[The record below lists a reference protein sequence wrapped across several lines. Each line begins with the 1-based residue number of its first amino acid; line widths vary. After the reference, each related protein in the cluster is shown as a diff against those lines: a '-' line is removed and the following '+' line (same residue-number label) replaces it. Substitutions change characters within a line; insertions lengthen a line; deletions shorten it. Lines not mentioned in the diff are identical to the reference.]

1 MIEQRDCGVYIRR
14 FAIFLGLLVLM
25 HARDVGGAS
34 FEELVEQSQFVFK
47 GTVTKL
53 NAVTLPQIR
62 ATASTIVVKV
72 DEVVHAPSATLEH
85 YRGKEVT
92 VLLDRPGT
100 VRTGEQF
107 VFFTRSWM
115 LGTGIAVREVGR
127 TEPEPDVSITR
138 RRVAEAHATVAD
150 NKLQNRLRDAELVV
164 AGRVSAGRPAPE
176 NIRRGS
182 ASEHDPDWWEAVIQI
197 ESVVKGQ
204 INEPSL
210 VVLFP
215 SSRDVMWESAPK
227 FREGDEGTW
236 VLRRE
241 QMRGLPPTHEYFT
254 ALHARDFHSKDQLDR
269 VRRLVR

>member
-1 MIEQRDCGVYIRR
+1 VYVRYLLIL
-14 FAIFLGLLVLM
+14 LGLIVLM
-25 HARDVGGAS
+25 HTRDAAGAS
-34 FEELVEQSQFVFK
+34 FEELVEQSQFIFK

-72 DEVVHAPSATLEH
+72 DDVVYAPSATLEN
-85 YRGKEVT
+85 YGGKEVT

-100 VRTGEQF
+100 VRAGEQF

-115 LGTGIAVREVGR
+115 LGSGIAVREVGR
-127 TEPEPDVSITR
+127 TQPESDLSITR

-150 NKLQNRLRDAELVV
+150 DKLQNRLRDAELVIV
-164 AGRVSAGRPAPE
+164 GRVSAVRPAPE
-176 NIRRGS
+176 NVHRGS
-182 ASEHDPDWWEAVIQI
+182 ASEHDPNWSEAVIQI

-227 FREGDEGTW
+227 FREGEEGTW

-241 QMRGLPPTHEYFT
+241 KMRGLPPTHEYFT
-254 ALHARDFHSKDQLDR
+254 ALNPRDFHSKDQLDR
-269 VRRLVR
+269 VKRLAK

>member
-1 MIEQRDCGVYIRR
+1 VLRYL
-14 FAIFLGLLVLM
+14 ALFLGLMAVVS
-25 HARDVGGAS
+25 ARDAAS
-34 FEELVEQSQFVFK
+34 AGFEELVEQSQFVFK

-53 NAVTLPQIR
+53 SAATLPQIR
-62 ATASTIVVKV
+62 ATASTIIVKV
-72 DEVVHAPSATLEH
+72 DEVVHAPPATLED

-107 VFFTRSWM
+107 IFFTTSWM
-115 LGTGIAVREVGR
+115 LGSSIAVREVGR
-127 TEPEPDVSITR
+127 AQPDPDVAITR
-138 RRVAEAHATVAD
+138 RRVAEAHTTVAD
-150 NKLQNRLRDAELVV
+150 NKLQNRLKDAELVV
-164 AGRVSAGRPAPE
+164 VGRVSAVRPAPE

-182 ASEHDPDWWEAVIQI
+182 ASEHDPDWSEAVIQI

-204 INEPSL
+204 IDEASL

-227 FREGDEGTW
+227 FREGEEGTW
-236 VLRRE
+236 AFRRE
-241 QMRGLPPTHEYFT
+241 RMRGLPPTYEYFT
-254 ALHARDFHSKDQLDR
+254 ALNPRDFHSKDQLDR